1 MQGKYQP
8 IDVFEEL
15 SKEVGNLFRG
25 LGEVATGSGAREGSW
40 SPAVD
45 IREEKDKFVV
55 EVDLPGIS
63 PKDVEVTYENGVLL
77 VKGEKVRAEAEKG
90 ESYYRS
96 ERKYGSFVRR
106 FSLPELIDDEKIT
119 ASGNNGVLSISLPKK
134 EKGQAKRI
142 KVS

>member
-1 MQGKYQP
+1 MQNKYQP

-15 SKEVGNLFRG
+15 SKEVGNIFRG
-25 LGEVATGSGAREGSW
+25 LGEVATSSVREGSW

-45 IREEKDKFVV
+45 IREEKEKFVV

-77 VKGEKVRAEAEKG
+77 VKGEKVREQVEEG
-90 ESYYRS
+90 ESYYRT

-119 ASGNNGVLSISLPKK
+119 ASGNNGVLTISLPKK
-134 EKGQAKRI
+134 EKVQPKRI